1 MNTLGCSAFISTQFK
16 VLDFHSQRPQPM
28 ARKIILPLI
37 SLFLAYRSVELV
49 RVILSVQDP
58 SLPITF
64 VLSFLLNLFITGV
77 FAFVG
82 FAYPTN
88 RLLPDAYYRI
98 SHPMALKKAYRMLG
112 VKHFRMLLL
121 LAYWGRAN
129 NRKRYFNGTRSGI
142 RDLDFQT
149 RQSEFGHVGAFVV
162 LTLVAILLLYKGL
175 WPAFGM
181 TMAINIIGNLYPA
194 LLQRVHRVQIQRMT
208 LRHGV

>member
-1 MNTLGCSAFISTQFK
+1 
-16 VLDFHSQRPQPM
+16 M
-28 ARKIILPLI
+28 AKKILLPLLSI
-37 SLFLAYRSVELV
+37 FLAYRSVELV
-49 RVILSVQDP
+49 RVILSVQGL
-58 SLPITF
+58 SLPVTF
-64 VLSFLLNLFITGV
+64 VLSFGLNLFITGV

-82 FAYPTN
+82 FAHPTS

-98 SHPMALKKAYRMLG
+98 TRPTTLKKVYRMLG
-112 VKHFRMLLL
+112 LKHFRVLLL
-121 LAYWGRAN
+121 LAYWGKAK

-162 LTLVAILLLYKGL
+162 LALVAILLLYKGL